1 MRVDVPADLLRR
13 LDRPGPRYTS
23 YPTVPAWSASFGE
36 ESWREALADLDRE
49 PDREVSLYVHLPYCP
64 KRCRYCG
71 CNAAVPDSRDD
82 VSRYLDRLERE
93 LDLLA
98 RACGRRHVVQM
109 HWGGGTP
116 NYQTDA
122 QLQRTWR
129 MLADRFELDGEMS
142 LECDPRAGRPDQPH
156 LLRELGFNRI
166 SLGVQDF
173 SPDVQQAIGRRQPEH
188 VTRRFVE
195 AARTAGF
202 ASVNLDLV
210 YGLPHQD
217 AALFA
222 DSLQKVIELQPARL
236 AVFGYAHVPW
246 AKPNQA
252 VIDPATL
259 PDGPTRFALYQQ
271 AVETLTR
278 AGYVWIGLDH
288 FARPADELAIALGE
302 RRLHRN
308 FMGYTTRPALDMLA
322 VGSSAIGEVR
332 GRFAQNEAE
341 VPAYLAALDQ
351 GRLPVVRGMQLSADD
366 RLRRRIIL
374 HLMCNLELP
383 WRLTEAEFGAP
394 VDQLLPDCLPP
405 LEALAAE
412 GLITL
417 TDAGLQATDLGRFFL
432 RNVAMVFD
440 AYLDGGD
447 GKPLFSRTV

>member
-1 MRVDVPADLLRR
+1 MSVIVPADLLRR

-23 YPTVPAWSASFGE
+23 YPTVPAWTDTFGDGD
-36 ESWREALADLDRE
+36 WRQALADLGAK
-49 PDREVSLYVHLPYCP
+49 PGGEVSLYMHLPYCV
-64 KRCRYCG
+64 KRCHYCG
-71 CNAAVPDSRDD
+71 CNAAVPDKRGD
-82 VSRYLDRLERE
+82 VDRYLDHLERE
-93 LDLLA
+93 LDLLTA
-98 RACGRRHVVQM
+98 ATGRCRVVQM

-122 QLQRTWR
+122 QLRRAWR
-129 MLADRFELDGEMS
+129 LAADRFELDGEMS
-142 LECDPRAGRPDQPH
+142 IECDPRAGKAEQPH

-173 SPDVQQAIGRRQPEH
+173 SPRVQEAIGRRQPEH

-195 AARTAGF
+195 SARAAGF

-210 YGLPHQD
+210 YGLPHQT
-217 AALFA
+217 AAHFA
-222 DSLQKVIELQPARL
+222 DSLQKVLELEPDRL

-252 VIDPATL
+252 VIDPAAL
-259 PDGPTRFALYQQ
+259 PDGPTRFALYQM
-271 AVETLTR
+271 AVATLTA

-288 FARPADELAIALGE
+288 FARPDDELAVALAE

-322 VGSSAIGEVR
+322 AGNSAIGEVA
-332 GRFAQNEAE
+332 GRFAQNTPE
-341 VPAYLAALDQ
+341 VAAYQEQVAA
-351 GRLPVVRGMQLSADD
+351 GRLPVVRGMRLSQDD
-366 RLRRRIIL
+366 HLRRRIIL

-383 WRLTEAEFGAP
+383 WSLTVDGYGAP
-394 VDQLLPDCLPP
+394 IDALLPHCLPP
-405 LEALAAE
+405 LEELADL

-417 TDAGLQATDLGRFFL
+417 LGDGLVVTELGRYFL

-440 AYLDGGD
+440 AYLDQGGSR
-447 GKPLFSRTV
+447 PLYSRTV